1 MSQITPFMQSVLD
14 SIDEIS
20 TKLDQNI
27 FIKNART
34 AFKEN
39 ISQFEIKSKNIEK
52 EEIYIL
58 NNDPISF
65 FNLIIELNKKYH
77 VKQLSKLDQLF
88 LIEKEEKNPKII
100 IDISKL
106 KNEDKQEIEKLS
118 TSNLI
123 LFYENHINKSLES
136 KALKVYQKPLNLDI
150 LISL

>member
-1 MSQITPFMQSVLD
+1 MDLD
-14 SIDEIS
+14 FQEI
-20 TKLDQNI
+20 QN
-27 FIKNART
+27 KNLET
-34 AFKEN
+34 SEETIEN

-136 KALKVYQKPLNLDI
+136 KALKVYQKPLKLDI